1 MLTRVPTGVLLAFV
15 AVLCGPASDY
25 VPALRHVQS
34 AALLA
39 LVVLVVLDE
48 RARGR

>member
-1 MLTRVPTGVLLAFV
+1 MLNRVPVGALLALL
-15 AVLCGPASDY
+15 AALCGPAADY
-25 VPALRHVQS
+25 APSLRHVQS

-48 RARGR
+48 RARRR

>member
-1 MLTRVPTGVLLAFV
+1 MLTDRVPTGVLLV